1 MRDGHAV
8 LPERL
13 EALFADLAEQGFV
26 PGRVAWVSRRHAA
39 VITAEGQ
46 QRSVV
51 SRRLQH
57 EGEASGGE
65 GLPAVGDWVAV
76 RPAEPGGSAVV
87 EEILPRSTTFL
98 RRDPGEATRVQVV
111 AANVDTVFMMHALTR
126 PLKPGRLAR
135 ELVLAYEG
143 GATPVAV
150 LTKADLVDDPGPSV
164 EAARVVGQELDV
176 RVISNVT
183 GEGID
188 ALACY
193 LEPGMTVALLG
204 PSGVGKSSLVNR
216 LVGAEVRPTG
226 PVRKS
231 DDKGRH
237 VTASRELI
245 ALSGGAHVIDTP
257 GMRALGLW
265 EAEGGLSRTFADIQ
279 ELAAGCRFRDCAHEH
294 EPGCAV
300 IRAAEDGTLPAGRLE
315 SYRALG
321 KELDHLASEQEIKA
335 RLERKRQDKM
345 LAKSVAEVYRLKG
358 KSRR

>member
-1 MRDGHAV
+1 
-8 LPERL
+8 
-13 EALFADLAEQGFV
+13 
-26 PGRVAWVSRRHAA
+26 
-39 VITAEGQ
+39 
-46 QRSVV
+46 
-51 SRRLQH
+51 
-57 EGEASGGE
+57 
-65 GLPAVGDWVAV
+65 
-76 RPAEPGGSAVV
+76 
-87 EEILPRSTTFL
+87 
-98 RRDPGEATRVQVV
+98 
-111 AANVDTVFMMHALTR
+111 
-126 PLKPGRLAR
+126 
-135 ELVLAYEG
+135 
-143 GATPVAV
+143 
-150 LTKADLVDDPGPSV
+150 
-164 EAARVVGQELDV
+164 
-176 RVISNVT
+176 
-183 GEGID
+183 
-188 ALACY
+188 
-193 LEPGMTVALLG
+193 MTVALLG

-265 EAEGGLSRTFADIQ
+265 QAEGGLSRTFADIQ